1 MLWRFSNQI
10 YKLHFFLLSSI
21 LPFSCGLVQPK
32 FAMAVLAHLSWLYP
46 NREEELL
53 AAAEVPE
60 GSERRCF
67 QHTGERVIE
76 ADYPSG
82 PGDGD
87 DGGPQAVSHR
97 DELNTHVRK
106 LDH

>member
-1 MLWRFSNQI
+1 MKQAA
-10 YKLHFFLLSSI
+10 FFLLLCWI

-32 FAMAVLAHLSWLYP
+32 FAKAVFAHLSWLHP

-60 GSERRCF
+60 GSERRRF
-67 QHTGERVIE
+67 QHAGERVIE
-76 ADYPSG
+76 ADYSSG

-87 DGGPQAVSHR
+87 DGGPQAVGHR
-97 DELNTHVRK
+97 DELNTNVRK